1 MRRSA
6 RLTIVLAAVA
16 AAGAL
21 GSIAASC
28 DREPGGHPSADGGVS
43 RDGGGSVDAST
54 SSANLRVI
62 VRDDDNDQ
70 LLPSRVDLAANGR
83 PMALTFSNDTAG
95 VPLGRDSAGQLGSIA
110 LLTGDGE
117 ARIAP
122 GTYDLTI
129 QRGIEYDI
137 ARVRVDVPAT
147 GIATVNVRLI
157 RAFATQGWVGA
168 DLHVHQAP
176 SNDSDVPAQD
186 RVVSLVTEGIEVVAA
201 ADHNE
206 NFDLAGATRTLDMER
221 WMFAISGNEVSLDT
235 GHFNIFPVP
244 YDAALPHGGSPMI
257 NANWDIAGMLATFRA
272 PPEDEITQINHPRL
286 ISPPSYFTT
295 VGWDPSTG
303 AVARPP
309 FVLDFD
315 AVEILNGIEAKRE
328 DIEQIL
334 KDWLGLLERGHVLTA
349 TGNSDT
355 HRIASAKAGSPRTF
369 LRVPDDRPAMLTL
382 EAVRQAIRGRHVIA
396 TSGPW
401 LVVTVNDSAGP
412 GDSVTVPAGNDVR
425 LHIEID
431 AANFVPV
438 DRLRVF
444 ANGNTVVASR
454 TIGSSINHV
463 RFDETLTIPRP
474 AVDTFYVVVADANTP
489 LPRELAG
496 RMDRDTFS
504 YAIANP
510 VFVDVDGL
518 APFQFPMPRLP
529 ASLTSG
535 LPRPDLTPI
544 PWWRELDHAS
554 VIEFDDCEM
563 EGLEVGETP

>member
-1 MRRSA
+1 M
-6 RLTIVLAAVA
+6 
-16 AAGAL
+16 

-28 DREPGGHPSADGGVS
+28 DREPGGHPGADGGVT
-43 RDGGGSVDAST
+43 RDGGGSADANT
-54 SSANLRVI
+54 SGANLRVI
-62 VRDDDNDQ
+62 VRDDDDDR

-95 VPLGRDSAGQLGSIA
+95 VPLGRDAAGQLGSIA

-137 ARVRVDVPAT
+137 SRVRVDVPAT

-157 RAFATQGWVGA
+157 RAFPTQGWVGA
-168 DLHVHQAP
+168 DFHVHQAP

-244 YDAALPHGGSPMI
+244 YDPALPHGGSPMI
-257 NANWDIAGMLATFRA
+257 NANWDIASMLATFRA

-286 ISPPSYFTT
+286 ISPQSYFTT

-355 HRIASAKAGSPRTF
+355 HRIASAKSGSPRTF

-396 TSGPW
+396 SSGPW
-401 LVVTVNDSAGP
+401 LAVTVNDSAGP
-412 GDSVTVPAGNDVR
+412 GDSVTLPAGNDVR

-454 TIGSSINHV
+454 TIPSSINHV
-463 RFDETLTIPRP
+463 RFDETLTLPRP
-474 AVDTFYVVVADANTP
+474 TIDTFYVVVADANTP

-496 RMDRDTFS
+496 RIDRDTFS

-518 APFQFPMPRLP
+518 TPFQFPMPRL
-529 ASLTSG
+529 AANLTGG

-563 EGLEVGETP
+563 EGLEATEAP

>member
-1 MRRSA
+1 M
-6 RLTIVLAAVA
+6 VLAAA
-16 AAGAL
+16 AAVGAL

-28 DREPGGHPSADGGVS
+28 DREPVGNPVADGGS
-43 RDGGGSVDAST
+43 IPDGGSADASA
-54 SSANLRVI
+54 SGVVLRVI
-62 VRDDDNDQ
+62 VVVDDDDQ

-117 ARIAP
+117 ARITP

-147 GIATVNVRLI
+147 GIATVNVRLL
-157 RAFATQGWVGA
+157 RAFPTQGWVGA
-168 DLHVHQAP
+168 DFHVHQAP

-206 NFDLAGATRTLDMER
+206 NFDLAGATRTLEMER

-244 YDAALPHGGSPMI
+244 YDPALPHGGSPMI
-257 NANWDIAGMLATFRA
+257 NANWDIASMLATFRA

-286 ISPPSYFTT
+286 ISPQSYFTT

-401 LVVTVNDSAGP
+401 LAVTVNDSAGP
-412 GDSVTVPAGNDVR
+412 GDSVTLPAGNDVR

-529 ASLTSG
+529 ASMTGG

-554 VIEFDDCEM
+554 VIEFDDCEL
-563 EGLEVGETP
+563 EGREAGEAP